1 MRARFPRLCSREKQT
16 GQIRHET
23 QLSACDIL
31 SSNTLTHL
39 LLPMEPTA
47 SPTPGK
53 KRIPGLSNPVVA
65 AAQQKWLF
73 TDEELE
79 RTPSRIDKIDREK
92 EDYIRHRAVEFIWQV
107 SMMLKMPPQT
117 SMTATVFMH
126 RFLMR
131 YSLRGQYPDQA
142 AHLMHPKV
150 IAAVA
155 LFVAFKVDETMRRMK
170 DFVVACCRV
179 AMKQPD
185 LVVDE
190 QSKDYWKW
198 RDLILQ
204 NESVMLEFLCF
215 DLQLESPYRILWDYS
230 LYFNVQENR
239 PLRHAAYAFLN
250 DSTYTILCL
259 QFPSRV
265 IAAAALYAA
274 ARHCNVA
281 FPDDMEGNPWWEQLD
296 VRVDDLIRACSLIVK
311 IYERVQ
317 QNLSKGYP
325 DFVIKSS
332 DPYDPTRLF
341 NSNPISI
348 SELPSI
354 PSPLPTPASAS
365 TSSNGRKRS
374 REPETHASEGKLP
387 TPAPPASSQL
397 QPSLNGGRSPKR
409 QRTVSPGPNTEATT
423 EHPAPRPR
431 IPLRAMGTTPSQHN
445 KHEGDHKSSHNDGSG
460 PSVAPSNLKP
470 NPSKAGS
477 GLDDQGDPSVS
488 TGHDGG
494 RSSPKREDL
503 DDEGGGSEEGEI

>member
-1 MRARFPRLCSREKQT
+1 MESSVS
-16 GQIRHET
+16 
-23 QLSACDIL
+23 SAP
-31 SSNTLTHL
+31 SK
-39 LLPMEPTA
+39 P
-47 SPTPGK
+47 
-53 KRIPGLSNPVVA
+53 RIPGLPNPVVT

-73 TDEELE
+73 TDDDLE
-79 RTPSRIDKIDREK
+79 RTPSRIDKIEREK

-131 YSLRGQYPDQA
+131 YSLRGQYPDA
-142 AHLMHPKV
+142 GADLMHPKV

-230 LYFNVQENR
+230 LFLGVSDNR

-250 DSTYTILCL
+250 DSTYTVLCL
-259 QFPSRV
+259 QFPPRV

-274 ARHCNVA
+274 ARHCQVA
-281 FPDDMEGNPWWEQLD
+281 FPDDSQGRPWWEQID
-296 VRVDDLIRACSLIVK
+296 VRVDDLIRACKLIVK

-325 DFVIKSS
+325 DFAMS
-332 DPYDPTRLF
+332 DADPNDPTRLF
-341 NSNPISI
+341 NSDPTSFNPDIKATDSANT
-348 SELPSI
+348 PS
-354 PSPLPTPASAS
+354 LNTPATDAALL
-365 TSSNGRKRS
+365 NGRKRS
-374 REPETHASEGKLP
+374 REPESHIPETTQP
-387 TPAPPASSQL
+387 TPPSQPPST
-397 QPSLNGGRSPKR
+397 LNGIRSPKR
-409 QRTVSPGPNTEATT
+409 QRTVSPAPNARTT
-423 EHPAPRPR
+423 TQSPAPRPR
-431 IPLRAMGTTPSQHN
+431 IPLRAMGHPKPDGRPSQPGSE
-445 KHEGDHKSSHNDGSG
+445 HESQSQAGPASNPPREESSAEEGEISDDKGTAS
-460 PSVAPSNLKP
+460 
-470 NPSKAGS
+470 AG
-477 GLDDQGDPSVS
+477 GDQGGERIIP
-488 TGHDGG
+488 
-494 RSSPKREDL
+494 RNEDNH
-503 DDEGGGSEEGEI
+503 DEGGGSEEGEI

>member
-1 MRARFPRLCSREKQT
+1 
-16 GQIRHET
+16 
-23 QLSACDIL
+23 
-31 SSNTLTHL
+31 
-39 LLPMEPTA
+39 MEASA
-47 SPTPGK
+47 SPAPPK
-53 KRIPGLSNPVVA
+53 HRVPGLPNPVVA
-65 AAQQKWLF
+65 ATQQKWIF

-131 YSLRGQYPDQA
+131 YSLRGQYPEVGAD
-142 AHLMHPKV
+142 LMHPKV
-150 IAAVA
+150 IAAVS

-230 LYFNVQENR
+230 LFLGVGDNR
-239 PLRHAAYAFLN
+239 PLRHSAYAFLN
-250 DSTYTILCL
+250 DSTYTVLCL
-259 QFPSRV
+259 QFQPRV

-274 ARHCNVA
+274 ARHCQIA
-281 FPDDMEGNPWWEQLD
+281 FPDDSEGRPWWEQLD
-296 VRVDDLIRACSLIVK
+296 VKVDELIRACKLIVK

-325 DFVIKSS
+325 DFAFS
-332 DPYDPTRLF
+332 DADANDPTRLF
-341 NSNPISI
+341 NNNPIADPVST
-348 SELPSI
+348 
-354 PSPLPTPASAS
+354 PTLSTPGDSAAL
-365 TSSNGRKRS
+365 NGRKRS
-374 REPETHASEGKLP
+374 REPDSQSNAHHHP
-387 TPAPPASSQL
+387 TPTTQPSS
-397 QPSLNGGRSPKR
+397 SLNGERSPKR
-409 QRTVSPGPNTEATT
+409 QRTASP
-423 EHPAPRPR
+423 HPAAGATASPSIIARPR
-431 IPLRAMGTTPSQHN
+431 IPLRALEAVRQAKTTDRLSSERQDQSNPQPSSTQN
-445 KHEGDHKSSHNDGSG
+445 PRTEETSAEEGEVS
-460 PSVAPSNLKP
+460 
-470 NPSKAGS
+470 
-477 GLDDQGDPSVS
+477 DDKGVDPS
-488 TGHDGG
+488 TAPTELAYPGKTEP
-494 RSSPKREDL
+494 RSAPREDIN
-503 DDEGGGSEEGEI
+503 DDGGGSEEGEI

>member
-1 MRARFPRLCSREKQT
+1 
-16 GQIRHET
+16 
-23 QLSACDIL
+23 
-31 SSNTLTHL
+31 
-39 LLPMEPTA
+39 MEASA
-47 SPTPGK
+47 SPAPPK
-53 KRIPGLSNPVVA
+53 RRIPGLPNPVVA
-65 AAQQKWLF
+65 STQQKWIF

-131 YSLRGQYPDQA
+131 YSLRGQYPEVGAD
-142 AHLMHPKV
+142 LMHPKV
-150 IAAVA
+150 IAAVS

-230 LYFNVQENR
+230 LFLGVGDNR
-239 PLRHAAYAFLN
+239 PLRHSAYAFLN
-250 DSTYTILCL
+250 DSTYTVLCL
-259 QFPSRV
+259 QFQPRV

-274 ARHCNVA
+274 ARHCQIA
-281 FPDDMEGNPWWEQLD
+281 FPDDSEGRPWWQQLD
-296 VRVDDLIRACSLIVK
+296 VKVDELIRACKLIVK

-325 DFVIKSS
+325 DFAFS
-332 DPYDPTRLF
+332 DADANDPTRLF
-341 NSNPISI
+341 NNNPIADPVST
-348 SELPSI
+348 
-354 PSPLPTPASAS
+354 PTLSTPGDSAAL
-365 TSSNGRKRS
+365 NGRKRS
-374 REPETHASEGKLP
+374 REPDSQSNEHTQP
-387 TPAPPASSQL
+387 TPPTQPSSS
-397 QPSLNGGRSPKR
+397 SLNGERSPKR
-409 QRTVSPGPNTEATT
+409 HRTASP
-423 EHPAPRPR
+423 HPAAGATASPSTTARPR
-431 IPLRAMGTTPSQHN
+431 IPLRALEAVRQAKTTGRISSERQEQNNTQPSSSQN
-445 KHEGDHKSSHNDGSG
+445 PQTEETSAEEGEVSDENGGHRSA
-460 PSVAPSNLKP
+460 APTESADRGQKEP
-470 NPSKAGS
+470 P
-477 GLDDQGDPSVS
+477 
-488 TGHDGG
+488 
-494 RSSPKREDL
+494 REDAN
-503 DDEGGGSEEGEI
+503 DDGGGSEEGEI

>member
-1 MRARFPRLCSREKQT
+1 ME
-16 GQIRHET
+16 
-23 QLSACDIL
+23 SA
-31 SSNTLTHL
+31 
-39 LLPMEPTA
+39 A
-47 SPTPGK
+47 SPALGK
-53 KRIPGLSNPVVA
+53 DRIPGLPNPVVA

-79 RTPSRIDKIDREK
+79 RTPSRIDKINREK

-131 YSLRGQYPDQA
+131 YSLRGQYPEQA
-142 AHLMHPKV
+142 ADLMHPKV

-179 AMKQPD
+179 AMKQAD
-185 LVVDE
+185 LIVDE

-215 DLQLESPYRILWDYS
+215 DLQLESPYRILWDYT
-230 LYFNVQENR
+230 LFFNVPENR

-250 DSTYTILCL
+250 DSTYTVLCL
-259 QFPSRV
+259 QFPPRV
-265 IAAAALYAA
+265 VAAAALYAA

-281 FPDDMEGNPWWEQLD
+281 FPDDAEGRPWWEQID

-325 DFVIKSS
+325 DFAIGDS
-332 DPYDPTRLF
+332 DPNDPTRLF
-341 NSNPISI
+341 HSN
-348 SELPSI
+348 
-354 PSPLPTPASAS
+354 PASAS
-365 TSSNGRKRS
+365 EPPSNLSSLTTPAGGSAPVNGRKRS
-374 REPETHASEGKLP
+374 REPESHASEERYP
-387 TPAPPASSQL
+387 TPVPQPQPQSQS
-397 QPSLNGGRSPKR
+397 SLNGGRSPKR
-409 QRTVSPGPNTEATT
+409 QRTISPGLNVGTT
-423 EHPAPRPR
+423 VEQPTPRPR
-431 IPLRAMGTTPSQHN
+431 IPLRAMGLTPAQARHGGDQKPSPNDGTDPSGTPS
-445 KHEGDHKSSHNDGSG
+445 G
-460 PSVAPSNLKP
+460 LKP
-470 NPSKAGS
+470 NLPKA
-477 GLDDQGDPSVS
+477 DPSS
-488 TGHDGG
+488 DDRRDPSAYIGPGDQH
-494 RSSPKREDL
+494 PKREDL
-503 DDEGGGSEEGEI
+503 SDEGGGSEEGEI